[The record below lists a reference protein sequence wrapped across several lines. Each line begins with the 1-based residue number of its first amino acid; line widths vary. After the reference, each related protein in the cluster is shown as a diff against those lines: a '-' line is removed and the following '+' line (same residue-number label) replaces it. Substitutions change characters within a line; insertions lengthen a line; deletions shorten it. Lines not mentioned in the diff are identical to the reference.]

1 MLHTENSPVSWHASR
16 TKGPVVFSIISIF
29 PSPKQRNQ
37 VVEILKSVQDL
48 TRPIP
53 GCGGCWLCEDDCLHN
68 HVRYIEQWDSE
79 EALQDHVRSDLYRR
93 VLAAIELSK
102 QNPEVKFYYTSEIK
116 GFDLVESLRAPSKKP
131 HDAPDK
137 N

>member
-1 MLHTENSPVSWHASR
+1 MLQTQNSAGSWHSSR
-16 TKGPVVFSIISIF
+16 TKQAVVFSVISIF

-37 VVEILKSVQDL
+37 VIEILRSVEDL

-53 GCGGCWLCEDDCLHN
+53 GCGGCWLCEDDCLHS

-79 EALQDHVRSDLYRR
+79 EALQSHVRSDLYRR

-102 QNPEVKFYYTSEIK
+102 QKPEVKFYYTSEIK
-116 GFDLVESLRAPSKKP
+116 GFDLIESLRSPSKKP
-131 HDAPDK
+131 HDDA
-137 N
+137 